1 MNQKEEITADEND
14 YKEECIFTS
23 IDIFSGPHN
32 YLNFYYIC
40 EICFNDLSFV
50 SPYHCYFFL
59 RNQYESLEDVERN
72 FTLNGNSSI
81 SKPDHLI
88 IIKEKKATELFQYK
102 KAIYYDETDFTDA
115 KRRSLES
122 LADVINALAISDLIA
137 ISPYFSE
144 NPEWKKHKLTWMDR
158 IQRDKFRRYEK
169 MRENL
174 RETGKREIIYKV
186 SNQDIDN
193 MKNKNMVKD
202 YFVFGVFEQKGQNH
216 LGRIY
221 MNIRNDILKNS
232 EIFTWVLT
240 NCNMQTDPNLVA
252 DVFVQETYF
261 ERSLTINNEVV
272 HNGEDNDKPVG
283 EKKKSIFGCF
293 HPGTDGCY
301 TVEEKTQIHSFLGK
315 EFISFGKNDLNDIIC
330 LNPSI
335 SRFHCVLFF
344 SKDYHLYLV
353 DVGSK
358 SRTKLNDK
366 VCKILTK
373 YKIVNNDIITLGV
386 SKRTYKINIHIDKV
400 LTHLHNIKSEVNK
413 KMEIIHEEMKNTD
426 KTKNKLKLKIS
437 NIYYKCN
444 ENDILDFFKNCGEI
458 KNVRLYTVPFK
469 GNENGLGDATTGNGC
484 NHRDLQSS
492 STTNSKKRTFLKE
505 ALIDVYNEET
515 SSKIMQKNECF
526 LYGRKIYI
534 TYQQMQQHKSQYVSF
549 NKAKEDKIGIQ
560 ITCKS
565 GKHNRE
571 NFVLKGERRGRERG
585 KNDHFRGKGWRPDG
599 GRRERDRIEKN
610 PIERSRIEKSQIERI
625 RIEKSPIERS
635 RIEKSPIERSRIE
648 KSSIERSR
656 IEKSPIERSRIEKS
670 PIERSRIEKSPIE
683 RSRIE
688 KSPIERSRIEK
699 SSIERSRIEKSPIER
714 SRIEKSPIERSRIE
728 KSPIERS
735 RIEKSP
741 IERSRIEKSSIE
753 RSRIEKSPIERSRIE
768 KSPIER
774 SRIEKSPIERS
785 RIEKSPI
792 ERSRIEKSPIER
804 SRIEKSKIERSRIEK
819 SKTER
824 SRIEKSQI
832 DTLRGGRHSI
842 GYKMEKI
849 GTRSDVSRAGG
860 RSSITTGSSGS
871 RRRRNESSGSSM
883 GKRKRCESNKLK
895 GVKFTKRR
903 HKHIRSSS
911 GRSPSRSCSFRRSRY
926 SGSLSSK
933 SPSSRSTSSRD
944 PSSKSPSSRSTS
956 SRDPSSKTPSSRS
969 TSSRDPSSKSP
980 SSRDPSSKSS
990 SSRDPFSK
998 SPSSRDPSSKSPSSR
1013 GSPGSCGRHIN
1024 RKRKIKKSKCYER
1037 YNFRQDKRK

>member
-1 MNQKEEITADEND
+1 MNNKEEITADEND

-186 SNQDIDN
+186 SNEDIDN
-193 MKNKNMVKD
+193 MKNKNMAKD

-221 MNIRNDILKNS
+221 MNIRNDILNNS

-261 ERSLTINNEVV
+261 ERRLTINNELV
-272 HNGEDNDKPVG
+272 HDGEDNDKPVD
-283 EKKKSIFGCF
+283 EKKKSSFGCF
-293 HPGTDGCY
+293 QTGTDGCY
-301 TVEEKTQIHSFLGK
+301 TVEEKTQRHSFHGK
-315 EFISFGKNDLNDIIC
+315 EYISFGKNDLNDIIC

-400 LTHLHNIKSEVNK
+400 LTHLHKIKSEVNK
-413 KMEIIHEEMKNTD
+413 KMEIIHEEMKNTN

-469 GNENGLGDATTGNGC
+469 GNENGLGDATTRNGC
-484 NHRDLQSS
+484 NHRDLQRS

-534 TYQQMQQHKSQYVSF
+534 TYQQMQQHKPHGVPF
-549 NKAKEDKIGIQ
+549 NKGRDDKIGVQ
-560 ITCKS
+560 ITCKNS
-565 GKHNRE
+565 KHNRE
-571 NFVLKGERRGRERG
+571 KFVLKGERRDRERG
-585 KNDHFRGKGWRPDG
+585 KNDHFRGKGWRHDG

-610 PIERSRIEKSQIERI
+610 Q
-625 RIEKSPIERS
+625 IERS
-635 RIEKSPIERSRIE
+635 RIEKSPIERS
-648 KSSIERSR
+648 KV
-656 IEKSPIERSRIEKS
+656 EKSPIERSKVEKS
-670 PIERSRIEKSPIE
+670 PIERSKIKRSP
-683 RSRIE
+683 SD
-688 KSPIERSRIEK
+688 K
-699 SSIERSRIEKSPIER
+699 
-714 SRIEKSPIERSRIE
+714 
-728 KSPIERS
+728 
-735 RIEKSP
+735 
-741 IERSRIEKSSIE
+741 
-753 RSRIEKSPIERSRIE
+753 
-768 KSPIER
+768 
-774 SRIEKSPIERS
+774 
-785 RIEKSPI
+785 
-792 ERSRIEKSPIER
+792 
-804 SRIEKSKIERSRIEK
+804 
-819 SKTER
+819 
-824 SRIEKSQI
+824 
-832 DTLRGGRHSI
+832 LRGGRHSI
-842 GYKMEKI
+842 GYKMEKSGI
-849 GTRSDVSRAGG
+849 RSNVSREGG
-860 RSSITTGSSGS
+860 RRSITAGSSGS

-883 GKRKRCESNKLK
+883 GERKRCAGNKLK
-895 GVKFTKRR
+895 DVKFTKRR

-911 GRSPSRSCSFRRSRY
+911 GRSPSSKGTTSR
-926 SGSLSSK
+926 
-933 SPSSRSTSSRD
+933 SPSSRS
-944 PSSKSPSSRSTS
+944 PSSR
-956 SRDPSSKTPSSRS
+956 
-969 TSSRDPSSKSP
+969 SP
-980 SSRDPSSKSS
+980 SSRDPSSRDP
-990 SSRDPFSK
+990 SSR
-998 SPSSRDPSSKSPSSR
+998 SPSSRDPSSRSPSSRSPSSRDPSSRDPSSRSPSSR
-1013 GSPGSCGRHIN
+1013 GGPHSRGRHIN
-1024 RKRKIKKSKCYER
+1024 KKRKIKKSKSYER
-1037 YNFRQDKRK
+1037 YNFRRDIRK

>member
-699 SSIERSRIEKSPIER
+699 S
-714 SRIEKSPIERSRIE
+714 
-728 KSPIERS
+728 
-735 RIEKSP
+735 
-741 IERSRIEKSSIE
+741 
-753 RSRIEKSPIERSRIE
+753 
-768 KSPIER
+768 
-774 SRIEKSPIERS
+774 
-785 RIEKSPI
+785 
-792 ERSRIEKSPIER
+792 PIER